1 MRKIISAF
9 GMGSLALLLLLGST
23 VAVKADDDKPMGGGM
38 GDHGD
43 GKMGAAIIL
52 KMQEK
57 LGLTDDQVE
66 KLKATA
72 KKEREEMRPLFKDL
86 MMNTKA
92 LKEAVDANAKDSE
105 LTSLLN
111 KLDSERRSME
121 SLNNKYVNQYRSIL
135 TPTQQAKVALFMA
148 KKKMDMMK
156 KMGQGMMKH
165 KMKHKEKM
173 EEGEND

>member
-1 MRKIISAF
+1 MKKIISTLW
-9 GMGSLALLLLLGST
+9 MGSLAAVLLLGSAL
-23 VAVKADDDKPMGGGM
+23 VARADEDRPMGG

-57 LGLTDDQVE
+57 LGLTDSQVE
-66 KLKATA
+66 KLKSAA
-72 KKEREEMRPLFKDL
+72 KKEREEMKPVIKDL

-111 KLDSERRSME
+111 KLDSERRNLE

-156 KMGQGMMKH
+156 KMGKGMMKH
-165 KMKHKEKM
+165 KMKHKEK